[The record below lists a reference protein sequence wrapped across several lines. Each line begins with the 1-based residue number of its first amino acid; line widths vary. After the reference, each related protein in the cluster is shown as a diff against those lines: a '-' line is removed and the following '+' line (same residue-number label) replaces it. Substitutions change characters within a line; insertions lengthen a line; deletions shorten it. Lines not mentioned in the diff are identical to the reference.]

1 MNGPVCFILATYWSH
16 PSNANGWPFCK
27 FASMVTLWLLV
38 VKQHFFFLK
47 SIATYRIM
55 TSRKNGE
62 PTRNPKRGGR
72 GIAEKGVSG
81 AGGKFPFGCQVS
93 NPSWPRAK
101 RLLEGNAR
109 LFGSWCLAQHW
120 AKPNHYL
127 SLHVY
132 ILPLFHRTQGNIHMI
147 SR

>member
-1 MNGPVCFILATYWSH
+1 MGQCVLYWQPTDH
-16 PSNANGWPFCK
+16 IPQMQ
-27 FASMVTLWLLV
+27 MVDHFVSLQVWWLFGCWWLNSTS
-38 VKQHFFFLK
+38 FFLK